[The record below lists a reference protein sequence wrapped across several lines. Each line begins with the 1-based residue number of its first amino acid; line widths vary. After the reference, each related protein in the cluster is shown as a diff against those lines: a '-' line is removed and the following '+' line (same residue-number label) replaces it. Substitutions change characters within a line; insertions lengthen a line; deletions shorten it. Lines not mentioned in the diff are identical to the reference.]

1 MHTRAHYEGGRPCA
15 RQFFLVF
22 IAGFAPLAAAA
33 KGGGIKR
40 LDSIP
45 DAYWGTWAPAVGSCK
60 DGGAEAIVLAA
71 KAYTGPLGQC
81 DVASVSETPSQ
92 KGPTYSARLQCADA
106 RQAPTKAP
114 AYLIIRSVD
123 ANQISV
129 GPGFESLRTYQRCSK
144 STPASK

>member
-1 MHTRAHYEGGRPCA
+1 MRTAVL
-15 RQFFLVF
+15 LVF

-45 DAYWGTWAPAVGSCK
+45 DAYWGTWAPAAESCK

-144 STPASK
+144 IMLRARPVCPRLRNLS

>member
-1 MHTRAHYEGGRPCA
+1 MRKAA
-15 RQFFLVF
+15 LLVF
-22 IAGFAPLAAAA
+22 IAAFAAFAPLAAAA

-71 KAYTGPLGQC
+71 KAYTGPLGKC

-106 RQAPTKAP
+106 RQAPTKAS

-129 GPGFESLRTYQRCSK
+129 GPGFESLRAYQRCSE
-144 STPASK
+144 STPTSK

>member
-1 MHTRAHYEGGRPCA
+1 MRKAA
-15 RQFFLVF
+15 LLVF
-22 IAGFAPLAAAA
+22 IAAFAAFAPLAAAA

-71 KAYTGPLGQC
+71 KAYTGPLGKC

-129 GPGFESLRTYQRCSK
+129 GPGFESLRAYQRCSE
-144 STPASK
+144 STPTSK